1 MTGFSSKEQLD
12 AYNNS
17 WTSED
22 WVALAKEAHKGSI
35 SASRVERIM
44 NNVSNESKERRN
56 YHLMSVDNTVFAGS
70 IEPGDIMT
78 ITPTKALNDDFENY
92 ETIFW
97 KPYIEKAI
105 LKGQHRY
112 WGLSKVYERTENAYE
127 GMTHFFFNFPVEGSN
142 WWDGVIDQD
151 SFKFQKLQEGL
162 NAASEHSDPITL
174 ELVSVHN

>member
-1 MTGFSSKEQLD
+1 
-12 AYNNS
+12 
-17 WTSED
+17 
-22 WVALAKEAHKGSI
+22 
-35 SASRVERIM
+35 M

-92 ETIFW
+92 ETKFW

-105 LKGQHRY
+105 LMGQHRY
-112 WGLSKVYERTENAYE
+112 WGLSKVYERADNAYE
-127 GMTHFFFNFPVEGSN
+127 GMTHFFFNVMVEGGSMTS
-142 WWDGVIDQD
+142 DIPTD